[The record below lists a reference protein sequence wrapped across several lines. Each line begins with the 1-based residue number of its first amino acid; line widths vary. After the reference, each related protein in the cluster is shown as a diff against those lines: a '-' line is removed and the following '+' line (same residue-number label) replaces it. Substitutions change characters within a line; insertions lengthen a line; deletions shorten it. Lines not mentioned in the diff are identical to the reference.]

1 MAVSIT
7 GIAPGS
13 HAARKGIRAGET
25 LLCINGHPVEDV
37 LDYRF
42 YLMEPR
48 LELEIEGE
56 KGRRRVRIR
65 KDETADIG
73 LEFATYLMDRQR
85 CCKNKCI
92 FCFIDQMPPGM
103 RESLYFKD
111 DDSRLSFL
119 FGNYIT
125 LTNLS
130 EHDITRI
137 IEMHI
142 SPLRVSVHTTNPA
155 LRCRMMNNRFAG
167 DSLKALERFAQ
178 AGIRIEGQLVLCP
191 GVNDGEELRRTM
203 EDLSRMIPAV
213 ESVAAVPVG
222 LTRYREGLTA
232 LRGYTAQEAAA
243 VIDAVEEY
251 GSRMLAQHGN
261 RVFYPADEFY
271 VKAGR
276 ALPEEDFY
284 GDMAQLEN
292 GVGLI
297 ALLRAEF
304 RRALD
309 QCTGQPAGSRLIL
322 ATGAAAAP
330 FLRELIDE
338 AKQRWHN
345 LHVDVFAVQ
354 NHFFGETIDVAGL
367 VTGRDIAEQ
376 LYGCEADCV
385 LFPDVMLRHEG
396 DRFLDDMVPVQ
407 LEEALGVPV
416 RAVPTGGEGLLQALL
431 L

>member
-1 MAVSIT
+1 MS
-7 GIAPGS
+7 
-13 HAARKGIRAGET
+13 
-25 LLCINGHPVEDV
+25 INGHPVEDV

-42 YLMEPR
+42 YLMESK
-48 LELEIEGE
+48 LELGIEGD
-56 KGRRRVRIR
+56 KGYRRIRIR
-65 KDETADIG
+65 KEETADIG

-85 CCKNKCI
+85 SCKNKCI
-92 FCFIDQMPPGM
+92 FCFIDQMPSGM

-130 EHDITRI
+130 ERDITRI
-137 IEMHI
+137 IDMHI

-191 GVNDGEELRRTM
+191 GINDGEELRRTM
-203 EDLSRMIPAV
+203 EDLAALIPAV

-222 LTRYREGLTA
+222 LTRHREGLTE
-232 LRGYTAQEAAA
+232 LHGYTAQEAAA

-251 GSRMLAQHGN
+251 GGQMLAEYGN

-276 ALPEEDFY
+276 ALPDEDFY

-304 RRALD
+304 RAALEACTD
-309 QCTGQPAGSRLIL
+309 QPRGSRLIL
-322 ATGAAAAP
+322 ATGVAAAP
-330 FLRELIDE
+330 FLRKLIDE
-338 AKQRWHN
+338 ARQKWHN
-345 LHVDVFAVQ
+345 LHVDVFAVR
-354 NHFFGETIDVAGL
+354 NRFFGETIDVAGL

-376 LYGCEADCV
+376 LRGCEADYV

-396 DRFLDDMVPVQ
+396 DRFLDDMVPAQ
-407 LEEALGVPV
+407 LEKALGVPM
-416 RAVPTGGEGLLQALL
+416 RAVPTGGKGLLRTLL